1 MILHASRVP
10 PHVGVMIDGSY
21 SSLTIKGHEIGV
33 RLEVLMQTITRKR
46 IEALAV
52 SLVKQPVFSTD
63 FQREA
68 LELYIRQFPKV
79 EAGKASCLSPV
90 KLFLQEFYALQARP
104 QELLYEVT
112 ERLKLNGYIGRAIGF
127 NLPDSYS
134 GEYALPVYSHE
145 RLQEVIAFETSQH
158 A

>member
-1 MILHASRVP
+1 
-10 PHVGVMIDGSY
+10 
-21 SSLTIKGHEIGV
+21 
-33 RLEVLMQTITRKR
+33 MQTITRKR

-104 QELLYEVT
+104 QELL
-112 ERLKLNGYIGRAIGF
+112 
-127 NLPDSYS
+127 
-134 GEYALPVYSHE
+134 
-145 RLQEVIAFETSQH
+145 
-158 A
+158 